1 MIKQQI
7 DHYLAT
13 AKHFVDVKIYIAQYR
28 GRTAIRKVIDAL
40 SPLAEPDAE
49 EIVRS
54 LVMNT
59 AALELVKGD
68 HIELAPIQG
77 TCGPILL
84 SGNSLPVFEYRVFEK
99 KLMEFIKVRV
109 EVARPDQIRFFCTID
124 SEGTNDPIAH
134 GQEVECKDVYQA
146 PFKKLALSLFNYF
159 PYYRK
164 K

>member
-1 MIKQQI
+1 MINK
-7 DHYLAT
+7 LKSE
-13 AKHFVDVKIYIAQYR
+13 AKHLYDEKIHIAHHR
-28 GRTAIRKVIDAL
+28 GRLVARKVVDTLAIF
-40 SPLAEPDAE
+40 AEPDAE

>member
-1 MIKQQI
+1 MIKQYT
-7 DHYLAT
+7 DHII
-13 AKHFVDVKIYIAQYR
+13 AKGKHLFDEKIYKAHHK
-28 GRTAIRKVIDAL
+28 GRLAVRKVVDTL
-40 SPLAEPDAE
+40 TPLAEPDAE

-59 AALELVKGD
+59 AALELAKTD
-68 HIELAPIQG
+68 HVELAPIQG

-99 KLMEFIKVRV
+99 KIMEFIKVRV
-109 EVARPDQIRFFCTID
+109 EVARPEQIRFLCTID

-146 PFKKLALSLFNYF
+146 PFKKLSLSLFNYF